1 MTGTEDLLLA
11 PQLPPLLAPRAVDR
25 RIDPFFKAIAAG
37 EAEEEPGLVIHAED
51 PGAMRLA
58 ILLAPE
64 TPLREAIGAGFAVS
78 LGLADA
84 LGALG
89 PPELAV
95 HFTWPKGILV
105 NRAEAGRLR
114 VASSTGDPDAIPDW
128 LVFALD
134 VALARKSEDPGLD
147 PTRTTLEDEGCVGL
161 STPRLIESWSRH
173 FLVWLNRFMDE
184 GLRPLHEAW
193 CARCMEIGKPLEE
206 WPGNLSLPHE
216 KSSLF
221 LGLDERGGMLLRQDG
236 ETVLL
241 PLHEQLDHPR

>member
-1 MTGTEDLLLA
+1 MTGTEDLFLA
-11 PQLPPLLAPRAVDR
+11 PQLPPLLRPRPVDR

-37 EAEEEPGLVIHAED
+37 EAGEEPGLVIHAED
-51 PGAMRLA
+51 LRAMRLA
-58 ILLAPE
+58 VLLAPE
-64 TPLREAIGAGFAVS
+64 SPLADAVGAQFAAS

-95 HFTWPKGILV
+95 HFAWPNRILV

-114 VASSTGDPDAIPDW
+114 VASSTTEAEAVPGW

-134 VALARKSEDPGLD
+134 VALARKNEDPGLD
-147 PTRTTLEDEGCVGL
+147 PAHTTLEDEGCIGL

-184 GLRPLHEAW
+184 GLRPLHGAW

-206 WPGNLSLPHE
+206 RPAGLDLPP
-216 KSSLF
+216 SPPPLF
-221 LGLDERGGMLLRQDG
+221 LGLDERGGMLLRQGDD
-236 ETVLL
+236 TILL
-241 PLHEQLDHPR
+241 PLHEQLDYPR